1 MKDERLGD
9 EATSFF
15 SVCLGAILLVIL
27 VALAVYGHVRK
38 NQSIARCTESTIA
51 TVSYESVEP
60 YLYAPY
66 HGGEV
71 QTKYKTHVTY
81 SFTVD
86 EYTHSI
92 NYTFEGTVNNYS
104 NVIDV
109 IYNPDNPNEF
119 WYDDTVFDNM

>member
-1 MKDERLGD
+1 MSWSYFAYYSCSTCSLWTCKE
-9 EATSFF
+9 
-15 SVCLGAILLVIL
+15 
-27 VALAVYGHVRK
+27 

-92 NYTFEGTVNNYS
+92 NYAFEGTVNNYH

>member
-15 SVCLGAILLVIL
+15 SVCLGAILLIIL

-86 EYTHSI
+86 EYMHSI
-92 NYTFEGTVNNYS
+92 NYVFEGTVNNYP

>member
-15 SVCLGAILLVIL
+15 SVCLGAILLIIL

-38 NQSIARCTESTIA
+38 NQSIAKCTESTIA

-66 HGGEV
+66 HGG
-71 QTKYKTHVTY
+71 Y
-81 SFTVD
+81 TV
-86 EYTHSI
+86 I
-92 NYTFEGTVNNYS
+92 
-104 NVIDV
+104 
-109 IYNPDNPNEF
+109 
-119 WYDDTVFDNM
+119 

>member
-1 MKDERLGD
+1 M
-9 EATSFF
+9 SW
-15 SVCLGAILLVIL
+15 SYLLIIL
-27 VALAVYGHVRK
+27 VVLAVYGHVKK
-38 NQSIARCTESTIA
+38 NQSIA

-92 NYTFEGTVNNYS
+92 NYAFEGTVNNYP